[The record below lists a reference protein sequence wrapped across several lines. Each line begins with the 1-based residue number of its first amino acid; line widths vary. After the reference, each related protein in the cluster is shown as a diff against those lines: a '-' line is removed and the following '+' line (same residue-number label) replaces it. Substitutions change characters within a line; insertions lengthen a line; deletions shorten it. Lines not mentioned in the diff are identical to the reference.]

1 MARFLNTQMAVVCVT
16 LFLGYIFHYSL
27 WLQPLELE
35 CWLRD
40 SGVGGLCIGSRNR
53 GERIVLKSRA
63 LGSCLCVTTNTPSP

>member
-40 SGVGGLCIGSRNR
+40 SGVGGLCKAEQDLETEEKGQSSSQ
-53 GERIVLKSRA
+53 EPWVLVS
-63 LGSCLCVTTNTPSP
+63 V